1 MGWAGIT
8 PSTTRRGQ
16 MDMKVSKGKS
26 RNRKD
31 SAVSILNNERKRTAG
46 RRGTKRFVDP
56 CKLFVGNLPYS
67 ADEDTVMDFLAQH
80 LGGTNNI
87 HSVKIIREWKT
98 GQSKGF
104 GFVMFS
110 DPIFATHAMETVKGK
125 KLNGRVVNL
134 NQGQK
139 KVDPNVLYVQKHK
152 RSAEEEGD
160 EEDRAIAGALDDVEG
175 DESLESLKDFD
186 SASDEELFAL
196 WNEDDEDGNLLEVND
211 DDDDLENFVYDGV
224 FEEEYKDELYGKDD
238 DDDDKPMN
246 REQRRDAAKRKP
258 RRKLPHK
265 GFGPQIETELK

>member
-1 MGWAGIT
+1 
-8 PSTTRRGQ
+8 
-16 MDMKVSKGKS
+16 MKVSKGKS

-31 SAVSILNNERKRTAG
+31 STVSILNNERKRAAG

-67 ADEDTVMDFLAQH
+67 ADEDTVMDFLADH

-87 HSVKIIREWKT
+87 HSIKIVREWKT
-98 GQSKGF
+98 GQSKGY

-110 DPIFATHAMETVKGK
+110 DPIFASHAMEAVKGK
-125 KLNGRVVNL
+125 TLDGRVVNL

-139 KVDPNVLYVQKHK
+139 KVDPNVLYVQKRK
-152 RSAEEEGD
+152 RSAEDESD
-160 EEDRAIAGALDDVEG
+160 EEDRTIAGALDDVEG

-186 SASDEELFAL
+186 SDSDEELFAL
-196 WNEDDEDGNLLEVND
+196 WNEDGEDGNLVEVDDDDD

-238 DDDDKPMN
+238 DDDDKAMN
-246 REQRRDAAKRKP
+246 REQRREAAKRKP

-265 GFGPQIETELK
+265 GFGPQIETDSK

>member
-1 MGWAGIT
+1 
-8 PSTTRRGQ
+8 

-31 SAVSILNNERKRTAG
+31 STVSILNNERKRTAG

-67 ADEDTVMDFLAQH
+67 ADEDTVMDFLCQH
-80 LGGTNNI
+80 LGATNNI

-98 GQSKGF
+98 GQSKGY

-110 DPIFATHAMETVKGK
+110 DPIFATHAMEAVKGK

-139 KVDPNVLYVQKHK
+139 KVDPNVLYVQKRK
-152 RSAEEEGD
+152 RSAEEERD
-160 EEDRAIAGALDDVEG
+160 EEDRTIAGALDDVEG

-196 WNEDDEDGNLLEVND
+196 WNEDDEDGNLVEIDDDD
-211 DDDDLENFVYDGV
+211 DDDDLESFVYDGV

-246 REQRRDAAKRKP
+246 REQRREAAKRKP

>member
-1 MGWAGIT
+1 ME
-8 PSTTRRGQ
+8 
-16 MDMKVSKGKS
+16 MKVSKGKS

-31 SAVSILNNERKRTAG
+31 SAVSILNNERKRAAG

-67 ADEDTVMDFLAQH
+67 ADEDTVMDFLADH

-87 HSVKIIREWKT
+87 HSVKIVREWKT
-98 GQSKGF
+98 GQSKGY

-110 DPIFATHAMETVKGK
+110 DPIFASHAMETVKGK

-139 KVDPNVLYVQKHK
+139 KVDPNVLYVQKRK

-160 EEDRAIAGALDDVEG
+160 EEDRTIAGALDDVEG
-175 DESLESLKDFD
+175 DASLESLKDFD
-186 SASDEELFAL
+186 SDSDEELFAL
-196 WNEDDEDGNLLEVND
+196 WNEDGEDGNLAEVDDD

-238 DDDDKPMN
+238 DDDDKAMN
-246 REQRRDAAKRKP
+246 REQRREAAKRKP

-265 GFGPQIETELK
+265 GFEPQIETDLK